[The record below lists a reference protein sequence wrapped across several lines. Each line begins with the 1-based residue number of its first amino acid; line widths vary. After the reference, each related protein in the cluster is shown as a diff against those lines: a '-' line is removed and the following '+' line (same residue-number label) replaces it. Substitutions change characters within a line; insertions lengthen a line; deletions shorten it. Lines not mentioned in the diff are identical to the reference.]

1 MSRRTAATIG
11 GVVAATML
19 IAGIA
24 WASGADDA
32 PTSTTN
38 PSAQTSLDDNSSS
51 SRADGSIS
59 TGLNGQTSTTVEDRT
74 SSSSANSSTS
84 TTIDDNESSTV
95 DDDDDN
101 SGRGG
106 DDDIDD
112 DNSGKGGDDD
122 IDDDNSGKGGD
133 DDIDDDNSDR
143 GGDDDDD
150 AVVVADG
157 IHTFDVAGVAQV
169 TLNVVSGQMQ
179 LADVQAG
186 AGWTVE
192 VDQAR
197 ADQIKVKFRNG
208 EREAEF
214 EAELEHGGLKIEVE
228 AGS

>member
-38 PSAQTSLDDNSSS
+38 PSSQTSLDDNSSS

-59 TGLNGQTSTTVEDRT
+59 TGLNSQTSTTVEDRT
-74 SSSSANSSTS
+74 SSSNANSSTS
-84 TTIDDNESSTV
+84 TTIDDNTSSTV
-95 DDDDDN
+95 DD
-101 SGRGG
+101 
-106 DDDIDD
+106 DD

-133 DDIDDDNSDR
+133 DDIDDDNSGR
-143 GGDDDDD
+143 GGDDDDND

>member
-38 PSAQTSLDDNSSS
+38 PSSQTSLDDNSSS

-59 TGLNGQTSTTVEDRT
+59 TGLNSQTSTTVEDRT
-74 SSSSANSSTS
+74 SSSNNNSSTS
-84 TTIDDNESSTV
+84 TTIDDNESSIV
-95 DDDDDN
+95 DD
-101 SGRGG
+101 

-133 DDIDDDNSDR
+133 DDIDDDNSAR
-143 GGDDDDD
+143 GGDDDIDDDND

-169 TLNVVSGQMQ
+169 TVNVVSGQMQ

-186 AGWTVE
+186 AGWTAE
-192 VDQAR
+192 VDEAR

>member
-38 PSAQTSLDDNSSS
+38 PSSQTSLDDNSSS

-59 TGLNGQTSTTVEDRT
+59 TGLNSQTSTTVEDRT
-74 SSSSANSSTS
+74 SSSNANSSTS
-84 TTIDDNESSTV
+84 TTIDDNTSSTV
-95 DDDDDN
+95 DDDDDNGGRGGDDVDDDNSGKDGDDDIDDDN

-106 DDDIDD
+106 DDNIDD
-112 DNSGKGGDDD
+112 DN
-122 IDDDNSGKGGD
+122 
-133 DDIDDDNSDR
+133 
-143 GGDDDDD
+143 D

-186 AGWTVE
+186 AGWTAE
-192 VDQAR
+192 VDEAR

>member
-38 PSAQTSLDDNSSS
+38 PSSQTSLDDNSSS

-59 TGLNGQTSTTVEDRT
+59 TGLNSQTSTTVEDRT
-74 SSSSANSSTS
+74 SSSNANSSTS
-84 TTIDDNESSTV
+84 TTIDDNTSSTV

-101 SGRGG
+101 GGRGGDDVDDDNSGKDG

-112 DNSGKGGDDD
+112 DNTG
-122 IDDDNSGKGGD
+122 
-133 DDIDDDNSDR
+133 R
-143 GGDDDDD
+143 GGDDDDND

-169 TLNVVSGQMQ
+169 TVNVMSGQMQ

-192 VDQAR
+192 VDEAR

-208 EREAEF
+208 ERQAEF